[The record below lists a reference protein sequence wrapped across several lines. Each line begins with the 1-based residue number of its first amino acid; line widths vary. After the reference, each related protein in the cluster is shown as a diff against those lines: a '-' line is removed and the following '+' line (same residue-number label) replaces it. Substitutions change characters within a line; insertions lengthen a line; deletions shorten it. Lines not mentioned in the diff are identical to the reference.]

1 MRILYEENPLIL
13 AAIGVIAYF
22 FVVVIVGSL
31 SGYKLSDDGTGIYKV
46 ENKVKV

>member
-22 FVVVIVGSL
+22 FVAIVVGSL
-31 SGYKLSDDGTGIYKV
+31 SGYKLSDDGTGIYKTSG
-46 ENKVKV
+46 KIK